1 MAYTPPTGAVAFI
14 DVWKAKFFPFDVT
27 GVLDL
32 PGYPTPA
39 TTPYEGIEFQKVK
52 TLAPNLGAPR
62 QIAVVSQ
69 GSTQTTF
76 NLPSIDPQTIEA
88 HLAYADLGVYADVT
102 GVKAR
107 TIGGA
112 TVVPMGTN
120 KVGFEKKGLLIVS
133 ALAAHTADDDSDV
146 WYSNIYNS
154 VKATFQWAA
163 FNENPADVT
172 VNFALGK
179 KKKSAWGEALT
190 ESVDGATQAVGHA
203 VLSWGQLNLI
213 AWLGDGAEDTF
224 LLPTEKQSLDTF
236 ADTFKVFDMSDGSLV
251 TGTPSASQFIAG
263 SAPIA
268 EARLLGWTE
277 IASGI

>member
-1 MAYTPPTGAVAFI
+1 MAYIPPTGAVAFI

-133 ALAAHTADDDSDV
+133 ALAAHAADDDSDV
-146 WYSNIYNS
+146 WYSNIYLS

-172 VNFALGK
+172 VNFAMGK

-203 VLSWGQLNLI
+203 VLSWGQLNLV
-213 AWLGDGAEDTF
+213 AWLGDGSEDTF

-251 TGTPSASQFIAG
+251 TGTPSASQFVAG
-263 SAPIA
+263 SVPIA